1 MNFSRPVILVK
12 PLLREELCPISLNR
26 LRPGRRLRVH
36 LGGVVWHRWE
46 WGRLLTTVHWAS
58 PSIHP
63 ATCHQDLS
71 PDKASHTCCAH
82 CTHPPFLS
90 NVPYS
95 HCSSPTSVSSPGFIL
110 HSSLLFSLAPD
121 HLSLCHRLLCNLGQH
136 TPISLKKC
144 IQADE

>member
-1 MNFSRPVILVK
+1 MFSLRNGPNNQPTSLWARYWCTITSAFILN
-12 PLLREELCPISLNR
+12 L
-26 LRPGRRLRVH
+26 
-36 LGGVVWHRWE
+36 
-46 WGRLLTTVHWAS
+46 
-58 PSIHP
+58 
-63 ATCHQDLS
+63 TCHQDLS

-121 HLSLCHRLLCNLGQH
+121 HLSLRHRLLCNLGQH
-136 TPISLKKC
+136 TPISEMAWISTIHILDSW
-144 IQADE
+144 ISDEMWPKRPSHCGLEQTWRQNA